1 MGSLAGHVLPGVIFL
16 IYGINWLVLSI
27 ITHLKHSTRQQKSS
41 KLKRE
46 SASFFKYK
54 HDHGLSRKSY
64 IPLPFSPRIPV
75 EPIIKIILPSVGI
88 VAEFFFDVVDG
99 RLVATTYSAFRKD
112 GTFGGQGKLHH
123 ITMYSAFLLS
133 GVLDLVSLCVKLPK
147 HTTQLFLSIAFWVE
161 GILFYFHTGG
171 RADFNVEIHFTLTVV
186 IFFCAVVS
194 MLRMVQTTNLFINI
208 SLAFG
213 ILLQGTWFIQ
223 AGVALF
229 PPSGKAWVQGTHTE
243 HDSNGHM
250 ENSDDESGHNA
261 IMFMSACF
269 TWHIMGIALFALVS
283 WVLLRCLLRSKTV
296 FKEQTLKLR
305 SSSDWMEN
313 EEQEKLI
320 NVESDNPA
328 TPAATIELHEVK
340 ETATL

>member
-16 IYGINWLVLSI
+16 ISGINWLILSI
-27 ITHLKHSTRQQKSS
+27 ISHLKHNTRQQKS
-41 KLKRE
+41 KRE
-46 SASFFKYK
+46 SVSFLKCK
-54 HDHGLSRKSY
+54 HDHELSY
-64 IPLPFSPRIPV
+64 IPLPCCPCIPA

-88 VAEFFFDVVDG
+88 VAEFFFEIEDG
-99 RLVATTYSAFRKD
+99 RLVATTYSAFRED

-147 HTTQLFLSIAFWVE
+147 HTTQLFLSMAFWVE

-171 RADFNVEIHFTLTVV
+171 RADFNVHMHFTLTVV

-194 MLRMVQTTNLFINI
+194 MLRMVQTTNFFINI
-208 SLAFG
+208 SFAFG
-213 ILLQGTWFIQ
+213 LLLQGTWFIQ

-229 PPSGKAWVQGTHTE
+229 PPSGKAWDQGTH
-243 HDSNGHM
+243 SNDHM

-283 WVLLRCLLRSKTV
+283 WVLLRCLLQSKTV
-296 FKEQTLKLR
+296 FKEGTLKLR

-340 ETATL
+340 ETTTI